1 MHTPLEIIIPEVVTE
16 ALEWGLKCSRGPA
29 VDPLA
34 LEAFLRDLDLD
45 PIEVL

>member
-1 MHTPLEIIIPEVVTE
+1 MYTPLKMIIPEVVTE
-16 ALEWGLKCSRGPA
+16 ALEWGLKCSRRPV

-34 LEAFLRDLDLD
+34 LGAFLRDLDLD